1 MIKKILKW
9 TGVTLLVL
17 VVLLIA
23 SPFLFKDK
31 IKALVLKSIN
41 EKVDAT
47 VAFTDVD
54 VSLLKNFTNATV
66 SIDELSVVNKI
77 PFEGDTLF
85 FSGNVNLKMSLRELF
100 KGENE
105 PMTVQSFSARDL
117 RINIITNEQGQS
129 NYDIAMNE
137 EDEADSG
144 SFSFEL
150 DKYEIENMKLSYT
163 DLESKMSLT
172 LDQIY
177 HEGKGNL
184 AADILDL
191 DTKTSTKV
199 TFIMDGVNYLNKVNM
214 SLDAVLALD
223 MVNSKYTFKENKMI
237 INQLP
242 LEFDGFIQLVE
253 EGQLYDLK
261 FKTPTSSFTNFLGL
275 VPETYAGNIEQ
286 VKTTGDFT
294 VDGRVEGMLA
304 ETTIPK
310 FNIQLSSK
318 NASFQYPDLP
328 KSVKNIAIQAHVIN
342 ETGFTNDTYVN
353 IYNLRFQIDQ
363 DAFRAQANIK
373 NLTENPIISADLK
386 GVINLANLSEAYPLK
401 LEKQFAG
408 ILKADVKTWF
418 DMNSIEKEQYKNIKN
433 EGVISLSGFNYSRPE
448 MAKPFQINEAEVS
461 FNTSTIKLNKFSAL
475 TGTSDMNISGT
486 VDNFYGFLFNNQDL
500 KGNFVLN
507 SNQLVV
513 ADFLS
518 SDSSATS
525 TNSSSAASVKIPAFL
540 DCSLSAKAKKVTYDN
555 LQLSDVSGTMVLKD
569 QSVSLR
575 NLQMGLF
582 GGSIGMDGLVSTK
595 GDVPKFEMSIGL
607 NGVSI
612 AESFTQLD
620 MLKSI
625 APIAKSIEGKL
636 NSTIKLSGNL
646 TNEMTPD
653 LASISGDLFGQLL
666 GSKIT
671 ADKSPLLAALGSNV
685 KFFDVNKLDL
695 NKAKMAL
702 SFKDGKVEVKPFNLN
717 VDDIGIEIG
726 GSHSFDQSMNYSL
739 KFDVPAKYLGQDV
752 NNLLA
757 KLSPSDMSKVK
768 NIPITANVSGSF
780 QKPSVSTD
788 LKQASTNLANQLVQM
803 EKEKLLNKGKDMLGG
818 LLGNTAAPTDTTK
831 VKEETKVDPVKSV
844 IKGILKKKNNN

>member
-1 MIKKILKW
+1 M
-9 TGVTLLVL
+9 VL

-129 NYDIAMNE
+129 NYDIAINE

-294 VDGRVEGMLA
+294 VYGRVEGMLA

-328 KSVKNIAIQAHVIN
+328 K
-342 ETGFTNDTYVN
+342 
-353 IYNLRFQIDQ
+353 
-363 DAFRAQANIK
+363 
-373 NLTENPIISADLK
+373 
-386 GVINLANLSEAYPLK
+386 
-401 LEKQFAG
+401 
-408 ILKADVKTWF
+408 
-418 DMNSIEKEQYKNIKN
+418 
-433 EGVISLSGFNYSRPE
+433 
-448 MAKPFQINEAEVS
+448 
-461 FNTSTIKLNKFSAL
+461 
-475 TGTSDMNISGT
+475 
-486 VDNFYGFLFNNQDL
+486 
-500 KGNFVLN
+500 
-507 SNQLVV
+507 
-513 ADFLS
+513 
-518 SDSSATS
+518 
-525 TNSSSAASVKIPAFL
+525 
-540 DCSLSAKAKKVTYDN
+540 
-555 LQLSDVSGTMVLKD
+555 
-569 QSVSLR
+569 
-575 NLQMGLF
+575 
-582 GGSIGMDGLVSTK
+582 
-595 GDVPKFEMSIGL
+595 
-607 NGVSI
+607 
-612 AESFTQLD
+612 
-620 MLKSI
+620 
-625 APIAKSIEGKL
+625 
-636 NSTIKLSGNL
+636 
-646 TNEMTPD
+646 
-653 LASISGDLFGQLL
+653 
-666 GSKIT
+666 
-671 ADKSPLLAALGSNV
+671 
-685 KFFDVNKLDL
+685 
-695 NKAKMAL
+695 
-702 SFKDGKVEVKPFNLN
+702 
-717 VDDIGIEIG
+717 
-726 GSHSFDQSMNYSL
+726 
-739 KFDVPAKYLGQDV
+739 
-752 NNLLA
+752 
-757 KLSPSDMSKVK
+757 
-768 NIPITANVSGSF
+768 
-780 QKPSVSTD
+780 
-788 LKQASTNLANQLVQM
+788 
-803 EKEKLLNKGKDMLGG
+803 
-818 LLGNTAAPTDTTK
+818 
-831 VKEETKVDPVKSV
+831 
-844 IKGILKKKNNN
+844 

>member
-41 EKVDAT
+41 EKVDAS

-54 VSLLKNFTNATV
+54 VSLLKNFPNATV

-105 PMTVQSFSARDL
+105 PMTVQSFSAKDL
-117 RINIITNEQGQS
+117 RINIISNEQGQS

-137 EDEADSG
+137 EDETDSG

-199 TFIMDGVNYLNKVNM
+199 TFIMDGVNYLNYVNL

-223 MVNSKYTFKENKMI
+223 MLNSKYAFKENKMT

-253 EGQLYDLK
+253 EGQLCDLK

-294 VDGRVEGMLA
+294 VDGRVEGMLT

-310 FNIQLSSK
+310 FKVQISSK

-328 KSVKNIAIQAHVIN
+328 KSVKNIAVQAHVIN

-353 IYNLRFQIDQ
+353 IDNLRFQIDQ
-363 DAFRAQANIK
+363 DAFRAQANI
-373 NLTENPIISADLK
+373 
-386 GVINLANLSEAYPLK
+386 
-401 LEKQFAG
+401 
-408 ILKADVKTWF
+408 
-418 DMNSIEKEQYKNIKN
+418 
-433 EGVISLSGFNYSRPE
+433 NY
-448 MAKPFQINEAEVS
+448 
-461 FNTSTIKLNKFSAL
+461 
-475 TGTSDMNISGT
+475 
-486 VDNFYGFLFNNQDL
+486 
-500 KGNFVLN
+500 
-507 SNQLVV
+507 
-513 ADFLS
+513 
-518 SDSSATS
+518 
-525 TNSSSAASVKIPAFL
+525 
-540 DCSLSAKAKKVTYDN
+540 
-555 LQLSDVSGTMVLKD
+555 
-569 QSVSLR
+569 
-575 NLQMGLF
+575 
-582 GGSIGMDGLVSTK
+582 
-595 GDVPKFEMSIGL
+595 
-607 NGVSI
+607 
-612 AESFTQLD
+612 
-620 MLKSI
+620 
-625 APIAKSIEGKL
+625 
-636 NSTIKLSGNL
+636 
-646 TNEMTPD
+646 
-653 LASISGDLFGQLL
+653 
-666 GSKIT
+666 
-671 ADKSPLLAALGSNV
+671 
-685 KFFDVNKLDL
+685 
-695 NKAKMAL
+695 
-702 SFKDGKVEVKPFNLN
+702 
-717 VDDIGIEIG
+717 
-726 GSHSFDQSMNYSL
+726 
-739 KFDVPAKYLGQDV
+739 
-752 NNLLA
+752 
-757 KLSPSDMSKVK
+757 
-768 NIPITANVSGSF
+768 
-780 QKPSVSTD
+780 
-788 LKQASTNLANQLVQM
+788 
-803 EKEKLLNKGKDMLGG
+803 
-818 LLGNTAAPTDTTK
+818 
-831 VKEETKVDPVKSV
+831 
-844 IKGILKKKNNN
+844 